1 MKDLKQVVKFDS
13 LSQDI
18 LLLQQ
23 KLLNTNMGLSIV
35 GESLEDC
42 IRVEDT
48 DDQELLEAEY
58 NKRETLLHKLEERYQ
73 GIQELID
80 KVKAVY
86 PDFASNPF
94 GDSRN
99 EYEKQR
105 AFADRYL
112 TPRSKIENLMNLL
125 CVRTVSPD
133 RDTVF
138 YDEPIYNSKGEV
150 VKAYDLAAS
159 KIPKDDKVKK
169 LGDMEDKI
177 GLVIDSKSF
186 NDACVFEYEFI
197 RSEIINYAA
206 ICDEKGVDIDPEIYN
221 PDRTSSGYDFYT
233 FLGNKIDTIRE
244 YDNHNKGKRPISTD
258 YEIDRRN
265 RRQSNEDEAR

>member
-186 NDACVFEYEFI
+186 NDACIFEYEFI

-206 ICDEKGVDIDPEIYN
+206 VCDEKGVDIDPEIYN
-221 PDRTSSGYDFYT
+221 PDGQSDSYDFYT
-233 FLGNKIDTIRE
+233 FLGGKINSIYE
-244 YDNHNKGKRPISTD
+244 YNSHKQNPLPISTD
-258 YEIDRRN
+258 YEIERRN
-265 RRQSNEDEAR
+265 RKKSDEDEAR